1 MQNELNTR
9 RCDSLEFD
17 VVFYLMDQRRK
28 KIDKDLKVLCE
39 MGNCDVPEENKKVHE
54 ATNIWSKIFNKKSS
68 YKRGEVKWKI

>member
-28 KIDKDLKVLCE
+28 KIDRDLKTLCN
-39 MGNCDVPEENKKVHE
+39 MDVCYKVEEIKKVHE
-54 ATNIWSKIFNKKSS
+54 TTNIWSKIFNKKSS